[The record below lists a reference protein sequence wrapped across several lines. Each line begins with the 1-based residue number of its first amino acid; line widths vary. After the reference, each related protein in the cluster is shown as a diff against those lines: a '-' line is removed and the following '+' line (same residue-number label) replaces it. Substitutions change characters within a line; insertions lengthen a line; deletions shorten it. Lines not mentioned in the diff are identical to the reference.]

1 MSRLV
6 RRIRAPACLHAD
18 APRRLRTPF
27 CELMRRAV
35 AQDVKPASGKRGI
48 KPEPKRGIKP
58 VRGIKSP
65 KKGRKQESD
74 DDEDSKKGKGNIG
87 KGRTA
92 WKGKT
97 KGAAKGKG
105 KTVDSD
111 EEEDE
116 EDDSDDASEGDVKE
130 GKGRG
135 KASSKGKGNVKAGK
149 DFYADENDHSTDET
163 AKGKKGKKG
172 KKSNAENGTEG
183 HRKGMA
189 NVNGAMDSAGRRP
202 EESTL
207 AEAGQLQNMQWGVE
221 QLHAQARAAGVDENL
236 LQAIQRGYPSSRAGQ
251 FLTVQTLA
259 E

>member
-1 MSRLV
+1 
-6 RRIRAPACLHAD
+6 
-18 APRRLRTPF
+18 
-27 CELMRRAV
+27 
-35 AQDVKPASGKRGI
+35 
-48 KPEPKRGIKP
+48 

-65 KKGRKQESD
+65 KKGRKQESN
-74 DDEDSKKGKGNIG
+74 DDEDSKKGKG
-87 KGRTA
+87 KA
-92 WKGKT
+92 SWKGKT

-111 EEEDE
+111 ED
-116 EDDSDDASEGDVKE
+116 EDDNSDDASEGDVKK

-135 KASSKGKGNVKAGK
+135 KASSKGKGKVKAGK
-149 DFYADENDHSTDET
+149 DFYADEDDDRTDET

-172 KKSNAENGTEG
+172 KKNNAENSTEG

-189 NVNGAMDSAGRRP
+189 NVNGAMHSAGRRP
-202 EESTL
+202 EESTV

-221 QLHAQARAAGVDENL
+221 QLHAQARAAGVDESL
-236 LQAIQRGYPSSRAGQ
+236 LQAIQRGYPSSRASQ